1 MTRTEQERLVER
13 YLNGEMNSA
22 DEQEFFIQVAV
33 DNNLRQ
39 TLKAYRIVDSA
50 IRKHRDAVPSRH
62 AELRSKV
69 VDMLKVTSVAQAGP
83 ASPPPGNSRTTGL
96 PSGSTARTGSAMF
109 RWIVAAVA
117 ALGFTIAG
125 FVVAS
130 IVGTPPGESTPSSGA
145 YQKQEGAA
153 GTVGSPAAEAPAPG
167 TSVPERQSSQ
177 TSAPPAS
184 EQRPSGTAEGLT
196 QSRSTRS
203 QQQTARSAAGTNA
216 SGTESSS
223 FRNESPAEKTAEIP
237 AGSSQTASPAQ
248 QQEPVSLTTSGSGV
262 EERPLQRTSSDT
274 VKMKIQLGT
283 PQNRRR

>member
-69 VDMLKVTSVAQAGP
+69 VDMLKVTGVAQAGP
-83 ASPPPGNSRTTGL
+83 ASPFPAGPQTTPL
-96 PSGSTARTGSAMF
+96 PNGSTARTGMF
-109 RWIVAAVA
+109 RWIVTVVA

-130 IVGTPPGESTPSSGA
+130 LVGTPPGESTPSSGA

-153 GTVGSPAAEAPAPG
+153 GTSGSPAAEAPAPG
-167 TSVPERQSSQ
+167 TPATAPR
-177 TSAPPAS
+177 TSPIATAP
-184 EQRPSGTAEGLT
+184 EQRPSGTPATLT
-196 QSRSTRS
+196 QTRSTRS
-203 QQQTARSAAGTNA
+203 QQQSARAATGTTP
-216 SGTESSS
+216 SGAQHSSV
-223 FRNESPAEKTAEIP
+223 RNETPAEKPAEIP
-237 AGSSQTASPAQ
+237 AGSSQAAPPAQ
-248 QQEPVSLTTSGSGV
+248 QQEPVSLTTSGSNV

-274 VKMKIQLGT
+274 LKMKIQLGT
-283 PQNRRR
+283 PKDRRR

>member
-83 ASPPPGNSRTTGL
+83 ASPLPAGSQTTPLPG
-96 PSGSTARTGSAMF
+96 GSTVRTGMF
-109 RWIVAAVA
+109 RWITAVVA

-153 GTVGSPAAEAPAPG
+153 GTVRIPAAEAPAPG
-167 TSVPERQSSQ
+167 TPVTASQ
-177 TSAPPAS
+177 NNQIPTAPQ
-184 EQRPSGTAEGLT
+184 QRASGTSVGTT
-196 QSRSTRS
+196 QTRSTRS
-203 QQQTARSAAGTNA
+203 QQQSARAASGTNA
-216 SGTESSS
+216 SEAEKSSL
-223 FRNESPAEKTAEIP
+223 RNENPAEQAAEIP
-237 AGSSQTASPAQ
+237 AGSSQAAPPAQ
-248 QQEPVSLTTSGSGV
+248 PAQPQETVSPTTSGSNV

-283 PQNRRR
+283 PKDRRR